1 MNDEQIEALRTKYGF
16 NKIGIIEGEMYLP
29 MKEVF
34 EKLVQRWIPCSERL
48 PEKYEEVVV
57 TDGYSMMVWNL
68 TEGYDG
74 YSWEDEHGG
83 WNDFEDVIAW
93 MPLPAPYQEEGEV
106 HE

>member
-34 EKLVQRWIPCSERL
+34 EKLVQRLIPCSERL
-48 PEKYEEVVV
+48 PEEYGEYLCCDKYGEYIIGFPIARVSSDDFYVE
-57 TDGYSMMVWNL
+57 
-68 TEGYDG
+68 TEH
-74 YSWEDEHGG
+74 EIM
-83 WNDFEDVIAW
+83 NDCIAW
-93 MPLPAPYQEEGEV
+93 MPLPELYQEEGEV